1 MKRYGIRKTLAPD
14 HPRRQSHLL
23 GDDWEAFDWYD
34 TARARD
40 AAYDV
45 LRREHAYSRRGD
57 VPRLVLEKVDRA
69 AER

>member
-34 TARARD
+34 TERERNE
-40 AAYDV
+40 AY
-45 LRREHAYSRRGD
+45 REMQHEHAFSRRGD
-57 VPRLVLEKVDRA
+57 VPRLVLEKVDR
-69 AER
+69 